1 MCSGSHQKL
10 PIRQLPSG
18 NTIAAVTLFDV
29 AVVGGG
35 PAGSSAA
42 RVAAEA
48 GASVVLIDRATFPR
62 YKTCG
67 GGLIG
72 TTLANLPLDLRLPVQ
87 QQVYASTFTLRGA
100 RAVTRRADAPILTL
114 VDRTEFDAALLDVA
128 VRRGVTTRLGVAVT
142 GVAQDDDTVTLT
154 TADGPVQA
162 RAVVGADGSASRLG
176 RAVGVRLAQTD
187 LGLEVELGD
196 HIQPEW
202 IGRIQIDWGP
212 EPGSYG
218 WVFAKRQGLTVGVI
232 DAKGRPEATRA
243 YLADFIAG
251 LGLGDL
257 PERISSGH
265 LTRCRTDDSP
275 LGNGRILVAG
285 DAAGL
290 LEPWTREGISYAVRS
305 GALAGAA
312 AARLATGASAQA
324 VQASY
329 GTAIRG
335 TLGREMTAGRLAL
348 RAFERHPGVVHN
360 LLRYNPWAWRQFVKV
375 TRGEVSVDAL
385 LDHPAVRRS
394 AALLRR

>member
-1 MCSGSHQKL
+1 MTDQ
-10 PIRQLPSG
+10 IY
-18 NTIAAVTLFDV
+18 DV
-29 AVVGGG
+29 VVVGGG

-42 RVAAEA
+42 RVAAES
-48 GASVVLIDRATFPR
+48 GARTVLIDRAVFPR

-72 TTLANLPLDLRLPVQ
+72 VTLANLPADLDLPVQ
-87 QQVYASTFTLRGA
+87 QRVRSATFTLCGGRPVA
-100 RAVTRRADAPILTL
+100 RETADPFLTL

-142 GVAQDDDTVTLT
+142 GVTQDDDVVTLA
-154 TADGPVQA
+154 TAEGPVRA

-176 RAVGVRLAQTD
+176 RAVGVQLAQTD
-187 LGLEVELGD
+187 LGLEVELGSQ
-196 HIQPEW
+196 IPEDW
-202 IGRIQIDWGP
+202 IGRILIDWGP

-232 DAKGRPEATRA
+232 DSKGRPEATRA
-243 YLADFIAG
+243 YLADFISG
-251 LGLGDL
+251 LDLGDL

-265 LTRCRTDDSP
+265 LTRCRAADSP
-275 LGNGRILVAG
+275 LGDGRVLLAG

-312 AARLATGASAQA
+312 AATLARSGDPQSVLSAYAQ
-324 VQASY
+324 QITS
-329 GTAIRG
+329 
-335 TLGREMTAGRLAL
+335 TLGREMLAGAAAL
-348 RAFERHPGVVHN
+348 RVFERHPAVVHN
-360 LLRYNPWAWRQFVKV
+360 LLRFNPWAWRQFVKV
-375 TRGEVSVDAL
+375 AGGQVSVADL
-385 LDHPAVRRS
+385 LDHPVVRRS

>member
-1 MCSGSHQKL
+1 MTEE
-10 PIRQLPSG
+10 IY
-18 NTIAAVTLFDV
+18 DV

-42 RVAAEA
+42 RVAAQS
-48 GASVVLIDRATFPR
+48 GARTLLIDRAVFPR

-72 TTLANLPLDLRLPVQ
+72 VTLANLPPDLDLPVQ
-87 QQVYASTFTLRGA
+87 QRVRTATFTLRG
-100 RAVTRRADAPILTL
+100 RRPVTRAATDPFLTL

-128 VRRGVTTRLGVAVT
+128 VRAGVTTRLGVAVT
-142 GVAQDDDTVTLT
+142 GVSQDDDLVSLA
-154 TADGPVQA
+154 TATGPVLA

-187 LGLEVELGD
+187 LGLEVELGSQ
-196 HIQPEW
+196 IPPEW

-212 EPGSYG
+212 ESGSYG

-232 DAKGRPEATRA
+232 DTKGRPEATRA
-243 YLADFIAG
+243 YLASFLAG
-251 LGLGDL
+251 LDLGDL

-265 LTRCRTDDSP
+265 LTRCRAADSP
-275 LGNGRILVAG
+275 LGDGRILLAG

-312 AARLATGASAQA
+312 AATLAKGTDPRT
-324 VQASY
+324 VQSTYARQINS
-329 GTAIRG
+329 
-335 TLGREMTAGRLAL
+335 TLGREMHAGALAL
-348 RAFERHPGVVHN
+348 RAFERRPGVVHN
-360 LLRYNPWAWRQFVKV
+360 LLRFNPWAWRQFVKV
-375 TRGEVSVDAL
+375 ADGQASVADL
-385 LDHPAVRRS
+385 LQHPVVRRS

>member
-1 MCSGSHQKL
+1 M
-10 PIRQLPSG
+10 
-18 NTIAAVTLFDV
+18 TLFDV

-42 RVAAEA
+42 RAAAEA
-48 GASVVLIDRATFPR
+48 GARVLLLDRAQFPR

-72 TTLANLPLDLRLPVQ
+72 VTLANLPPDLVLPVQ
-87 QQVYASTFTLRGA
+87 QQVYASTFTLRGG
-100 RAVTRRADAPILTL
+100 RPVTRRADAPILTL
-114 VDRTEFDAALLDVA
+114 VDRTEFDAAMLDVA

-142 GVAQDDDTVTLT
+142 GVQQAADEVALT
-154 TADGPVQA
+154 TAEGTVRA
-162 RAVVGADGSASRLG
+162 RVVVGADGSASRLG
-176 RAVGVRLAQTD
+176 RTVGVRLAQTD

-196 HIQPEW
+196 RIPPEW

-218 WVFAKRQGLTVGVI
+218 WVFAKRRGLTVGVI
-232 DAKGRPEATRA
+232 DAKGRPEATRT
-243 YLADFIAG
+243 YLARFVDQ
-251 LGLGDL
+251 LGVSDL
-257 PERISSGH
+257 PERMSSGH

-275 LGNGRILVAG
+275 LGDGRILLAG

-312 AARLATGASAQA
+312 AARLAAGASPET
-324 VQASY
+324 VQAAY
-329 GTAIRG
+329 GTQIRS

-348 RAFERHPGVVHN
+348 RAFERHPGAVHG
-360 LLRYNPWAWRQFVKV
+360 LLRRNPWAWRQFVKV
-375 TRGEVSVDAL
+375 TRGELTVAEV
-385 LDHPAVRRS
+385 LDRPLVRGS
-394 AALLRR
+394 AALLRH

>member
-1 MCSGSHQKL
+1 MTGE
-10 PIRQLPSG
+10 I
-18 NTIAAVTLFDV
+18 FEV

-42 RVAAEA
+42 RVAAES
-48 GASVVLIDRATFPR
+48 GARTVLIDRAVFPR

-72 TTLANLPLDLRLPVQ
+72 VTLANLPPDLDLPVQ
-87 QQVYASTFTLRGA
+87 QQVRSATFTLRGG
-100 RAVTRRADAPILTL
+100 RPVSRETTDPFLTL
-114 VDRTEFDAALLDVA
+114 VDRTEFDAALLEVA

-142 GVAQDDDTVTLT
+142 GVTRGDDVVTLA
-154 TADGPVQA
+154 TADGPVLA

-176 RAVGVRLAQTD
+176 RAVGVQLAQTD
-187 LGLEVELGD
+187 LGLEVELGSQ
-196 HIQPEW
+196 IPPEW
-202 IGRIQIDWGP
+202 IGRILIDWGP

-232 DAKGRPEATRA
+232 DSKGRPEATRG

-251 LGLGDL
+251 LDLGDL

-265 LTRCRTDDSP
+265 LTRCRTPDSP
-275 LGNGRILVAG
+275 LGDGRILLAG

-312 AARLATGASAQA
+312 AATLAKSGDPGTVQSAYALQIN
-324 VQASY
+324 S
-329 GTAIRG
+329 
-335 TLGREMTAGRLAL
+335 TLGREMLAGAAAL
-348 RAFERHPGVVHN
+348 RTFERHPGLVHN
-360 LLRYNPWAWRQFVKV
+360 LLRFNPWAWRQFVKV
-375 TRGEVSVDAL
+375 AGGQVSVADL

>member
-1 MCSGSHQKL
+1 MTDE
-10 PIRQLPSG
+10 IY
-18 NTIAAVTLFDV
+18 DV

-42 RVAAEA
+42 RVAAQA
-48 GASVVLIDRATFPR
+48 GARTLLIDRAVFPR

-72 TTLANLPLDLRLPVQ
+72 VTLANLPPDLDLPVQ
-87 QQVYASTFTLRGA
+87 QRVRRTTFTLRGGA
-100 RAVTRRADAPILTL
+100 AVSRETPDPFLTL

-142 GVAQDDDTVTLT
+142 GVSQDADVVTLV
-154 TADGPVQA
+154 TADGPVLA

-176 RAVGVRLAQTD
+176 RAVGVRMAQTD
-187 LGLEVELGD
+187 LGLEVELGSQ
-196 HIQPEW
+196 IPAEW
-202 IGRIQIDWGP
+202 IGKIQIDWGP

-232 DAKGRPEATRA
+232 DRKGRPEATRA

-251 LGLGDL
+251 LGVGDL

-265 LTRCRTDDSP
+265 LTRCRTADSP
-275 LGNGRILVAG
+275 LGEGRILLAG

-305 GALAGAA
+305 GGLAGAA
-312 AARLATGASAQA
+312 AATLARSSDPRA

-329 GTAIRG
+329 AQQINS
-335 TLGREMTAGRLAL
+335 TLGREMRAGAAAL
-348 RAFERHPGVVHN
+348 RAFERHPGVVHT
-360 LLRYNPWAWRQFVKV
+360 LLRVNPWAWRQFVKV
-375 TRGEVSVDAL
+375 ADGRVSVADV
-385 LDHPAVRRS
+385 LDRRLVRRS
-394 AALLRR
+394 AALLRT